1 MEMKEVHR
9 FYLLHSQIGKL
20 FGISPTLSDFSEGNI
35 ISATPS
41 HKLIGKIHPTTSD
54 KLIVPS
60 SISATLSPKSEKMH
74 EGDNPPVGIL
84 LCTRKGKKMVEY
96 AIVGMDNNL
105 FVSTYMLQLPDKA
118 TLEKFLLDEIE
129 DIHEQDL

>member
-1 MEMKEVHR
+1 MVKFELAKMETKGVNS
-9 FYLLHSQIGKL
+9 FYLLYSQIGKL
-20 FGISPTLSDFSEGNI
+20 FGISPTLSDFSKGNI

-41 HKLIGKIHPTTSD
+41 HKLIGKIHPTSSD

-84 LCTRKGKKMVEY
+84 LCTRKQE
-96 AIVGMDNNL
+96 
-105 FVSTYMLQLPDKA
+105 
-118 TLEKFLLDEIE
+118 FLRDEM
-129 DIHEQDL
+129 